1 MSNLHFFQ
9 SIAPNDEMAIANRMK
24 ALALEE
30 FKLFSTMGDSSKF
43 VCIIL
48 YSQWIER
55 TTKVLLTQ
63 YRRDQLPSGSNL
75 KRANTTQSHSIT
87 KPILEIW
94 GHGDDRE
101 IGPGYWPLA
110 KVILNNSDV
119 RAFLTFVESVAA
131 GCFGR
136 YHNLDTMAG
145 EHANIAFMMNLS
157 TLLTTAATNRLG
169 SEKSRLD
176 DGDFSVV
183 NEHADRFFQTLT
195 DVLTFILHFPVGQGV
210 FGDRARQEIA
220 FQFDP
225 VPPNMEVFHYLINAP
240 GK

>member
-1 MSNLHFFQ
+1 
-9 SIAPNDEMAIANRMK
+9 
-24 ALALEE
+24 
-30 FKLFSTMGDSSKF
+30 
-43 VCIIL
+43 
-48 YSQWIER
+48 
-55 TTKVLLTQ
+55 
-63 YRRDQLPSGSNL
+63 
-75 KRANTTQSHSIT
+75 
-87 KPILEIW
+87 
-94 GHGDDRE
+94 
-101 IGPGYWPLA
+101 
-110 KVILNNSDV
+110 
-119 RAFLTFVESVAA
+119 VESVAA

-210 FGDRARQEIA
+210 FGDRARQEIT

-225 VPPNMEVFHYLINAP
+225 VPPNMEVFRYLINAP